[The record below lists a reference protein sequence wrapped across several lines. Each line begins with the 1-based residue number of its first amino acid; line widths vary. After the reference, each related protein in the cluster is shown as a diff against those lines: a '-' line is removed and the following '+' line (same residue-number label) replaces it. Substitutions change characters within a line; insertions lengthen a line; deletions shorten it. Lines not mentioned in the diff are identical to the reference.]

1 MESKQA
7 LFGIL
12 AKSGRDRRRYFEELF
27 KYVPEAAVQEI
38 SYGEIRKDE
47 ILLSA
52 GERSDTVFFLLRGE
66 VIGLDYQKI
75 GRMYSF
81 MDFTKM
87 NILGDFEAFGGILE
101 YGVTIRAAENCRFL
115 KMPVKSY
122 LNWIKH
128 DENALF
134 LRLSKIVTALMSERR
149 LDREYISMNC
159 KERLMRY
166 LVKSYEKHGSVS
178 GSYTVKKTQAELA
191 DKVGFNVRSV
201 QRSIAAL
208 QKEGFITVK
217 AGKITVSREQHLKLE
232 KFIEIEE
239 KEMSQNGKI

>member
-1 MESKQA
+1 MK
-7 LFGIL
+7 
-12 AKSGRDRRRYFEELF
+12 
-27 KYVPEAAVQEI
+27 EI
-38 SYGEIRKDE
+38 AYGEIRKDE

-52 GERSDTVFFLLRGE
+52 GERSDTVFFLLKGE
-66 VIGLDYQKI
+66 VIGLDYPKI

-87 NILGDFEAFGGILE
+87 NILGDFEAFGGISE
-101 YGVTIRAAENCRFL
+101 YVVTIYTAENCRLL
-115 KMPVKSY
+115 KMSVKSY
-122 LNWIKH
+122 LNWVKH
-128 DENALF
+128 DENALL
-134 LRLSKIVTALMSERR
+134 LRLNKIVTALMFERK

-166 LVKSYEKHGSVS
+166 LAKSYEKHGSVS
-178 GSYTVKKTQAELA
+178 GSFTVEKTQAELA

-217 AGKITVSREQHLKLE
+217 AGKITVSQEQHLKLE
-232 KFIEIEE
+232 EFIEIEE
-239 KEMSQNGKI
+239 KERSQNRNQVRKRRIHTGSYGRRI